1 MAEITRRTPRYRT
14 LNNAFSFRSSGT
26 RIAQCTFGYS
36 SMSTEPTVLDARGQ
50 PLNNP
55 NRRRRRRRRSR
66 SAKVSGPTFFIVA
79 ALALA
84 ALCGVG
90 YSVFRSSPAGGD
102 YTDLASLVAEADAG
116 RPPAEAGNL
125 DQKAGK
131 PEAEFWKR
139 EVYRHSVIPGGA
151 RTALE
156 LADAVA
162 RDPVVAEH
170 YRAIAASAMHAETL
184 ASNREAYV
192 SYRMGN
198 RIYWTKNK
206 VRLHAGE
213 TILTDGTTEIR
224 ARCGNCISAEPK
236 GPTADNEPEPL
247 ELDALLIAEPEALPS
262 SQLVFDIGAPG
273 GAGLLRRSSDAAPG
287 GAGAPAENVSSA
299 YTLFPQG
306 TVFLPNRLAP
316 SPQEAIVS
324 DRSLLGAEGPFQQ
337 NGVVPD
343 DQNGV
348 VPDDGPFPPDSV
360 WVASPTLLQNPL
372 LLLDSQFSP
381 VAPGS
386 TYASLSA
393 PPQSSE
399 LPPLVPPPAPS
410 VVVPFAPPLVP
421 PPAPSPVPPPA
432 PSPEPP
438 PGPSP
443 EPPPAPPLVPPPP
456 PTDPPDPGSKEL
468 LLFVVPGDGDPPI
481 VPPPGPPLGASE
493 ARIEV
498 SENPLATPEPGTM
511 LLVGT
516 GAAICAL
523 RRRRS
528 ARAASPTCSRND

>member
-1 MAEITRRTPRYRT
+1 
-14 LNNAFSFRSSGT
+14 
-26 RIAQCTFGYS
+26 
-36 SMSTEPTVLDARGQ
+36 
-50 PLNNP
+50 
-55 NRRRRRRRRSR
+55 
-66 SAKVSGPTFFIVA
+66 
-79 ALALA
+79 
-84 ALCGVG
+84 
-90 YSVFRSSPAGGD
+90 
-102 YTDLASLVAEADAG
+102 
-116 RPPAEAGNL
+116 
-125 DQKAGK
+125 
-131 PEAEFWKR
+131 
-139 EVYRHSVIPGGA
+139 
-151 RTALE
+151 
-156 LADAVA
+156 
-162 RDPVVAEH
+162 
-170 YRAIAASAMHAETL
+170 
-184 ASNREAYV
+184 
-192 SYRMGN
+192 
-198 RIYWTKNK
+198 
-206 VRLHAGE
+206 
-213 TILTDGTTEIR
+213 
-224 ARCGNCISAEPK
+224 
-236 GPTADNEPEPL
+236 
-247 ELDALLIAEPEALPS
+247 
-262 SQLVFDIGAPG
+262 
-273 GAGLLRRSSDAAPG
+273 
-287 GAGAPAENVSSA
+287 
-299 YTLFPQG
+299 
-306 TVFLPNRLAP
+306 
-316 SPQEAIVS
+316 VS